1 MLKRLLIP
9 LLFSLSSYAA
19 DEQIKVH
26 LMTEQ
31 QPLNCKLDSAVEI
44 YVCDH
49 NGKPILVNNN
59 SYHFLAL
66 GTDDNGDISTPI
78 IKKIVKENKT
88 IYEVPENMADYK
100 YPSMANASAEY
111 MNKVGM
117 VDNFLNGKGFDRYG
131 KKIEKKKGS
140 PEFEAAAR
148 LLTQKRDELK
158 SAYDQAFKDSV
169 YSLEME
175 DGQKIK
181 CHRGASRELTKEQAD
196 YSAKYN
202 ITFQCGTYKC
212 DPLIVNGKS
221 YDSTLLYDSSPGAMG
236 STSIHLYD
244 KDGLGPNLRIKTI
257 HSSKIQS
264 PLVDN
269 SIFLNNPFG
278 TYNPYAMYTDALP
291 EKLGSDRE
299 KIAAYKNPYFQQM
312 IEMQKNIC
320 TNSDGLEKLLEAR
333 KQLLK
338 KVADLEMAEFI
349 QVMADGS
356 LVGNYIDPNKS
367 AQYGCLYNGLILD
380 PNAAKNLQ
388 KLKKNFYPDQKVDQT
403 ITLQR
408 ATELFNKAAGMKD
421 IAWKYK
427 YDGCYARAHL
437 MARRFEAEGV
447 RVDKVWIK
455 GDLYVPGTDIRWN
468 FHVAPIV
475 YVEDEKGGIQKMVID
490 PSLFDKPVTVEEW
503 DNRMSKNTA
512 KGSVITAFPF
522 PENVAAFERSSL
534 SFSSSDP
541 YLPRESINLSED
553 EKMNMSNQT
562 MKQYKPLEPK

>member
-9 LLFSLSSYAA
+9 LLFSLNSFAA
-19 DEQIKVH
+19 DDQIKVH

-31 QPLNCKLDSAVEI
+31 EPISCKYDSAVDVHI
-44 YVCDH
+44 CDH
-49 NGKPILVNNN
+49 NGKTLLINN
-59 SYHFLAL
+59 SSYHYVAL
-66 GTDDNGDISTPI
+66 GTDDKGEISSPL
-78 IKKIVKENKT
+78 IKKVEKGSKT
-88 IYEVPENMADYK
+88 LYEVPHNIGDYK
-100 YPSMANASAEY
+100 FPSMGTASAEY
-111 MNKVGM
+111 MNKIGL
-117 VDNFLNGKGFDRYG
+117 VDSFINGRAYDNYG

-140 PEFEAAAR
+140 PEYEATAA
-148 LLTQKRDELK
+148 LLAKKRDEFK
-158 SAYDQAFKDSV
+158 SAYDQAFNDSE
-169 YSLEME
+169 YSVEME

-181 CHRGASRELTKEQAD
+181 CQRGSTRPLTKDQTD
-196 YSAKYN
+196 YAARNSFN
-202 ITFQCGTYKC
+202 FQCGTFKC

-221 YDSTLLYDSSPGAMG
+221 YESTMLYESSPGAFG
-236 STSIHLYD
+236 STSIHLFNA
-244 KDGLGPNLRIKTI
+244 DGFGPNLRIKKI
-257 HSSKIQS
+257 HSEKIQS

-269 SIFLNNPFG
+269 SYLLSSSNNA
-278 TYNPYAMYTDALP
+278 YDPYAMYANALP
-291 EKLGSDRE
+291 ERLGSDRD
-299 KIAAYKNPYFQQM
+299 KIAIYKNPYFQQM
-312 IEMQKNIC
+312 MDFQKNIC
-320 TNSDGLEKLLEAR
+320 TDSSALEKLVEVR

-356 LVGNYIDPNKS
+356 LVGYYIDPNKS
-367 AQYGCLYNGLILD
+367 AEYGCLYNGLVLD
-380 PNAAKNLQ
+380 PNAAKNLE
-388 KLKKNFYPDQKVDQT
+388 KLKKNIYPDRKVDQT
-403 ITLQR
+403 ISLQR
-408 ATELFNKAAGMKD
+408 ATDLFNKAANMKD

-437 MARRFEAEGV
+437 MARRFEEEGV

-475 YVEDEKGGIQKMVID
+475 YVEDDKGGFQKMVID

-503 DNRMSKNTA
+503 DNKMSKNTA

-541 YLPRESINLSED
+541 YLPRESINLSEED
-553 EKMNMSNQT
+553 KMKMSNQT